1 MIFFD
6 GAAYAI
12 IVIGLAVGLV
22 ELAWLV
28 LELFRGPKVR

>member
-12 IVIGLAVGLV
+12 IVIGLVALGR
-22 ELAWLV
+22 LV